1 MNINRHNYE
10 EFFLLYVDNE
20 LTAAQRKIVDAFM
33 ASNPDLQEE
42 FRLIQQTT
50 FSTDAKLDNDFISSL
65 LKPVDEET
73 TISEEQLLLFVDD
86 ELKADERLLVEK
98 AVTESPSLQKELQR
112 LQRTL
117 FQPDHSIVFPNKSLL
132 YKEAEPARVF
142 YMSTVARRWAA
153 AAAVILL
160 LGSAIWLMLDKSTD
174 PVGPLAGKN
183 SPAITPE
190 KQPGVAVTKPA
201 EEQPKQ
207 IAVQQPAEE
216 KQNTLTTK
224 EKNNN
229 RPSVNNQE
237 ITIAKTDKEK
247 IKEQTI
253 IPSQEN
259 NGIVKVEPPVIVNP
273 EKNPAQESN
282 KTETPTVQPK
292 TSTAN
297 TTTYASY
304 NNDTNNED
312 EQLLFSED
320 RQRKSGLTGFV
331 KKAKRMFERKTGIQS
346 NGSEVRFAVFAVNT
360 Q

>member
-20 LTAAQRKIVDAFM
+20 LTAAQRKIVDAFV
-33 ASNPDLQEE
+33 AVNPDLQRE
-42 FRLIQQTT
+42 FQQFQQTIFT
-50 FSTDAKLDNDFISSL
+50 TDKKLDYDFISSL

-73 TISEEQLLLFVDD
+73 SISEEQLLLYVDD
-86 ELKADERLLVEK
+86 ELKADERILVEK
-98 AVTESPSLQKELQR
+98 AIAENAGLQKELQW
-112 LQRTL
+112 LQRTT
-117 FQPDHSIVFPNKSLL
+117 QEADSSIVFPDKSLL

-142 YMSTVARRWAA
+142 YMSSVARRWAA

-160 LGSAIWLMLDKSTD
+160 LGSAMWLVLSKPTDATDQLTST
-174 PVGPLAGKN
+174 PSVG
-183 SPAITPE
+183 TEE
-190 KQPGVAVTKPA
+190 KQPVTTVIKTP
-201 EEQPKQ
+201 EEQPQQ
-207 IAVQQPAEE
+207 IALLQPAGE
-216 KQNTLTTK
+216 KQNIILTK

-229 RPSVNNQE
+229 KHSVNKQE
-237 ITIAKTDKEK
+237 GTIAKTDKEK
-247 IKEQTI
+247 NQQQPII
-253 IPSQEN
+253 IPTQEN
-259 NGIVKVEPPVIVNP
+259 NGIVKVEPPVNVNP
-273 EKNPAQESN
+273 EKNSDNLSN

-312 EQLLFSED
+312 EQLLFNED

-331 KKAKRMFERKTGIQS
+331 KKAKRMFERNTGIQS